1 MRGGGLGCML
11 GVASVFSSGTSHPKL
26 LAFWKHKWKH
36 KSPSGPKS
44 HLAGLEVFWAR
55 RYFGLCCGLVNNLKP
70 FLLSASELMLACSR
84 SFRPSVVSPQESSFL
99 WFEFDGHELVV
110 YHEAVLMYHSRQ
122 VWGVWGG
129 LG

>member
-1 MRGGGLGCML
+1 MGVWGVCWVSPRSFPPGLRIPNYWHFGNIN
-11 GVASVFSSGTSHPKL
+11 GNINPQVDQN
-26 LAFWKHKWKH
+26 
-36 KSPSGPKS
+36 
-44 HLAGLEVFWAR
+44 LAGLEVFWAR